1 MDQHSDSMSC
11 KTVTTIDVQ
20 FSAGSPRQHIPQTQ
34 FPVFHPVSAS
44 YHRPAQ
50 YCRSLISK
58 GRGIPQAGFP
68 PSEPPEAHFSQG
80 LCIGDVGY
88 IEEDGAFQ
96 YQFNIFYPQ
105 GHPIQSNRVPR
116 TFVPAEPPLSEW
128 KIQVTRNVKPGTII
142 TSEGIVHTRL
152 VDQPL

>member
-1 MDQHSDSMSC
+1 LQDSHYPLR
-11 KTVTTIDVQ
+11 VQ
-20 FSAGSPRQHIPQTQ
+20 FSPGPGSPRPDRQHTPETQ
-34 FPVFHPVSAS
+34 FPVYQPVSAS

-88 IEEDGAFQ
+88 IDEDGAFQ

-105 GHPIQSNRVPR
+105 GHPIHSGGVPR

-128 KIQVTRNVKPGTII
+128 KIQVTNVKPGTII
-142 TSEGIVHTRL
+142 TSEGIIHTRL
-152 VDQPL
+152 VEQPL